1 MENFMENSGLLH
13 IGERILKNVP
23 FKTKLKCRLVKR
35 SWNQIFEKE
44 ASKAKND
51 LDNLIKSLK
60 NITINPEYDYDY
72 DGYDWDYFGK
82 MAKYERRKTWL
93 NFVMDLRSKT
103 NKVVNVLLKEL
114 ISYQFNTGFSLFPLE
129 QFVVKRDVELVNLA
143 LKQKFDVGFDKALQ
157 MAIQNRYTDIVQC
170 FKPFMTLKHL
180 RKYVLE
186 PTRSG
191 DINALKIVY
200 PNPKEHLVVDRFGAN
215 PIHIAAY
222 MGHIRIVGY
231 FIENTEGLTAQDN
244 SGFTPLCYAIIN
256 CYHSIFLMI
265 TKVVPEDHILKPIM
279 NGKNVIHIAAES
291 GQLEVVSQLCE
302 KVKNPI
308 VTDDMGNTPIH
319 YGAYIGHLEML
330 KFLTSK
336 NTVSMIPNK
345 NGETPFQLAW
355 VNHHD
360 KAANFLA
367 EYENSQSEGTE
378 K

>member
-1 MENFMENSGLLH
+1 METFMENPGLLH
-13 IGERILKNVP
+13 IGERILKNAP

-51 LDNLIKSLK
+51 LDNLIKS
-60 NITINPEYDYDY
+60 IREFTIRPENCE
-72 DGYDWDYFGK
+72 
-82 MAKYERRKTWL
+82 MLSMYESRTTWM
-93 NFVMDLRSKT
+93 NFVMHLRSNT

-114 ISYQFNTGFSLFPLE
+114 ISYQFNTGFTLFPLE
-129 QFVVKRDVELVNLA
+129 QFVVKRDVELVNLT
-143 LKQKFDVGFDKALQ
+143 LKQKFYVGFDFDETLQ
-157 MAIQNRYTDIVQC
+157 IAIQNRYTDIVQC

-222 MGHIRIVGY
+222 MGRIRIVEY

-256 CYHSIFLMI
+256 CYYSIVCMI
-265 TKVVPEDHILKPIM
+265 IKAVPEDHILKPIM

-308 VTDDMGNTPIH
+308 VPDNMGNTPIH
-319 YGAYIGHLEML
+319 YAAYIGHLEML
-330 KFLTSK
+330 KLLVPYGTDL
-336 NTVSMIPNK
+336 MIPNQHDK
-345 NGETPFQLAW
+345 TPLQLAMA
-355 VNHHD
+355 NSHTE
-360 KAANFLA
+360 AAKYLV
-367 EYENSQSEGTE
+367 ECEQRQIKGEI
-378 K
+378 

>member
-1 MENFMENSGLLH
+1 MENPGLLH

-23 FKTKLKCRLVKR
+23 FRTKLKCRLVKR

-51 LDNLIKSLK
+51 LDNLIKS
-60 NITINPEYDYDY
+60 IRESTIRPEFNEDEEVSEYC
-72 DGYDWDYFGK
+72 K
-82 MAKYERRKTWL
+82 MLSKYESRIIWM
-93 NFVMDLRSKT
+93 NFVMHLRSKT

-114 ISYQFNTGFSLFPLE
+114 ISYQFNTGFSSLPLE
-129 QFVVKRDVELVNLA
+129 QFVMKRDMELVNLTI
-143 LKQKFDVGFDKALQ
+143 KQKLYDGFVFDKALQ
-157 MAIQNRYTDIVQC
+157 IAIQNRYTDIVQC
-170 FKPFMTLKHL
+170 LKPFMTLKHL

-291 GQLEVVSQLCE
+291 GKLEVVSQLCE

-308 VTDDMGNTPIH
+308 LPDDMGNTPIH
-319 YGAYIGHLEML
+319 YAAYIGHLEML
-330 KFLTSK
+330 KLLVPYGTDL
-336 NTVSMIPNK
+336 MIPNQHDK
-345 NGETPFQLAW
+345 TPLQLAMT
-355 VNHHD
+355 NGHTE
-360 KAANFLA
+360 AAKYLVECEQRQNKG
-367 EYENSQSEGTE
+367 EMKS
-378 K
+378 